1 MNPEQTSQLRDAQ
14 GRHITN
20 LRVSVTDRCN
30 FRCIYCMPEEMTWI
44 PRGEILTFEEIQ
56 RVLGIVSRL
65 GIDKVRL
72 TGGEPTLRSDL
83 PDLIRMIHAVEGIRD
98 VGLTTNGFRLSTLA
112 RPLYDAG
119 LRRLNISLDTLQRH
133 KFHQMARRD
142 AFEQVMEGL
151 WEAGRLGFHPIK
163 LNAVTMRGYTEDE
176 ALDFAELARER
187 DFQIRFIEF
196 MPLDADGI
204 WGPESFVPGQDI
216 VDRINAV
223 FPLEPVSDNGPEPT
237 TRFRFRDGSQGEI
250 GIIPSVSN
258 PFCESCNRV
267 RITADG
273 KLRTCLFATTETDL
287 RDSLRNG
294 CSDDEI
300 ARRFAEAV
308 YRKEPGH
315 LINQKGFVK
324 PERNM
329 SRIGG

>member
-1 MNPEQTSQLRDAQ
+1 
-14 GRHITN
+14 
-20 LRVSVTDRCN
+20 
-30 FRCIYCMPEEMTWI
+30 MPEEMTWI

-204 WGPESFVPGQDI
+204 WGRNLSF
-216 VDRINAV
+216 
-223 FPLEPVSDNGPEPT
+223 
-237 TRFRFRDGSQGEI
+237 
-250 GIIPSVSN
+250 
-258 PFCESCNRV
+258 RV
-267 RITADG
+267 RT
-273 KLRTCLFATTETDL
+273 
-287 RDSLRNG
+287 SLTGSTPSSRWSRCPTMG
-294 CSDDEI
+294 RSRPLVFGSGMG
-300 ARRFAEAV
+300 ARGRSGSSP
-308 YRKEPGH
+308 R
-315 LINQKGFVK
+315 
-324 PERNM
+324 
-329 SRIGG
+329 